1 MPLLVHG
8 VLAASSDGSLDA
20 AAMTETA
27 GGEVDLV
34 AVGGLVA
41 VTSEIETD
49 EAVPSRVNLMAH
61 ARLLEFLAE
70 DATVAPMRFGVV
82 VADRPTLEAHLTER
96 AEELLGVLQRL
107 EGHLELRLR
116 GRYDEAE
123 VLRELVTTDRRVA
136 RLRGSTSFDARM
148 ELGERVVN
156 GITARRDADREH
168 VLRRLEP
175 YVADVAV
182 SEVAEPLDAFAL
194 SLLVS
199 REGMGA
205 FDDEIES
212 LGTDLSPTVLLEL
225 VGPVPPFSFAGTG
238 DA

>member
-8 VLAASSDGSLDA
+8 VVAASSDGLDPA
-20 AAMTETA
+20 TLAETA
-27 GGEVDLV
+27 GAEVDLV
-34 AVGGLVA
+34 TGEGLVA

-49 EAVPSRVNLMAH
+49 EAVPSRANLMAH
-61 ARLLEFLAE
+61 ARLLEALAE
-70 DATVAPMRFGVV
+70 HATVAPMRFGVV
-82 VADRPTLEAHLTER
+82 VPDRSSLEAHLAER
-96 AEELLGVLQRL
+96 AGAFHDVLERL

-123 VLRELVTTDRRVA
+123 VLRELVAGDRRVA
-136 RLRGSTSFDARM
+136 RLRGSSSFDARM

-156 GITARRDADREH
+156 GIAARRDADRDH
-168 VLRRLEP
+168 VLRRLGP
-175 YVADVAV
+175 HVADISV
-182 SEVAEPLDAFAL
+182 SEVAEPLDAFAV

-199 REGMGA
+199 RDGMGA
-205 FDDEIES
+205 FDEEIES
-212 LGTDLSPTVLLEL
+212 LGAELSPTVQLEL